1 MKIELEN
8 KKERLLSYKNT
19 LTDSKEDKIILEII
33 NKKIKV
39 IEEDLCNLKRNTV
52 RSENIKDKLNE
63 TLNILI
69 KIYPN
74 LSSNYD
80 KIKFN
85 KITQK
90 VIELRC
96 LHYNDISEYI
106 KKFIDVLNDL
116 SELDKDINI
125 YDIIYEF
132 KYSIGVFSNEY
143 VDYGVLILKYYEQ
156 DFYSTKVKIIYENN
170 KFTLYDNDNK
180 CIYPKVKKLSIFNKV
195 KDYFIKLLK

>member
-39 IEEDLCNLKRNTV
+39 IEEDLFNLKRNTV
-52 RSENIKDKLNE
+52 RNENIKDKLNE

-74 LSSNYD
+74 ISSNYD

-106 KKFIDVLNDL
+106 KKFIDILNDL

-156 DFYSTKVKIIYENN
+156 DFYSTKVKMIYENN

>member
-39 IEEDLCNLKRNTV
+39 IEEDLFNLKRNTV
-52 RSENIKDKLNE
+52 RNENIKDKLNE

-74 LSSNYD
+74 ISSNYD

-85 KITQK
+85 EITQK

-116 SELDKDINI
+116 SELDKDVNI
-125 YDIIYEF
+125 YDMIYEF
-132 KYSIGVFSNEY
+132 KCNIGVFSNEY

>member
-39 IEEDLCNLKRNTV
+39 IEEDLFNLKSNTV
-52 RSENIKDKLNE
+52 RNENIKDKLNE

-74 LSSNYD
+74 ISTNCD

-106 KKFIDVLNDL
+106 KKFIDILNDL
-116 SELDKDINI
+116 SELDKDVNI
-125 YDIIYEF
+125 YDMIYEF
-132 KYSIGVFSNEY
+132 KCNIGVFAFIYFSKTFILE
-143 VDYGVLILKYYEQ
+143 LI
-156 DFYSTKVKIIYENN
+156 
-170 KFTLYDNDNK
+170 
-180 CIYPKVKKLSIFNKV
+180 
-195 KDYFIKLLK
+195 

>member
-19 LTDSKEDKIILEII
+19 LTDSKEDKIILELV
-33 NKKIKV
+33 NKKIKE
-39 IEEDLCNLKRNTV
+39 IEEDLFNLKRNTV
-52 RSENIKDKLNE
+52 RNENIKDKLNE

-74 LSSNYD
+74 ISSNYD

-125 YDIIYEF
+125 YNIIYEF
-132 KYSIGVFSNEY
+132 KCSIGVFSNEY

-170 KFTLYDNDNK
+170 KFTLYDNDDK

>member
-39 IEEDLCNLKRNTV
+39 IEEDLFNLKRNTV
-52 RSENIKDKLNE
+52 RNENIKDKLNE

-74 LSSNYD
+74 ISSNYD

-116 SELDKDINI
+116 SELDKDVNI
-125 YDIIYEF
+125 YDMIYEF
-132 KYSIGVFSNEY
+132 KCNIGVFSNEY

>member
-19 LTDSKEDKIILEII
+19 LTDSKEDKIILELV
-33 NKKIKV
+33 NKKIKE
-39 IEEDLCNLKRNTV
+39 IEEDLFNLKRNTV
-52 RSENIKDKLNE
+52 RNENIKDKLNE

-74 LSSNYD
+74 ISSNYD

-125 YDIIYEF
+125 YNMIYEF

-170 KFTLYDNDNK
+170 KFTLYDNDDK

>member
-19 LTDSKEDKIILEII
+19 LTDSKEDKIILEIV

-52 RSENIKDKLNE
+52 RNENIKDKLNE

-74 LSSNYD
+74 ISSNYD

-106 KKFIDVLNDL
+106 KKFIDILNDL
-116 SELDKDINI
+116 SELDKDVNI
-125 YDIIYEF
+125 YNMIYEF
-132 KYSIGVFSNEY
+132 KCNIGVFSNEY

-170 KFTLYDNDNK
+170 KFILYDNDDK
-180 CIYPKVKKLSIFNKV
+180 CIYPKVKKLSIFNKI

>member
-19 LTDSKEDKIILEII
+19 LTDSKEDKIILEIV

-52 RSENIKDKLNE
+52 RNENIKDKLNE

-74 LSSNYD
+74 ISSNYD

-106 KKFIDVLNDL
+106 KKFIDILNDL
-116 SELDKDINI
+116 SELDKDVNI
-125 YDIIYEF
+125 YI
-132 KYSIGVFSNEY
+132 
-143 VDYGVLILKYYEQ
+143 
-156 DFYSTKVKIIYENN
+156 T
-170 KFTLYDNDNK
+170 
-180 CIYPKVKKLSIFNKV
+180 
-195 KDYFIKLLK
+195 

>member
-39 IEEDLCNLKRNTV
+39 IEEDLFNLKRNTV
-52 RSENIKDKLNE
+52 RNENIKDKLNE

-74 LSSNYD
+74 ISSNYD

-85 KITQK
+85 EITQK

-125 YDIIYEF
+125 YNMIYEF

-170 KFTLYDNDNK
+170 KFTLYDNDDK

>member
-39 IEEDLCNLKRNTV
+39 IEEDLFNLKRNTV
-52 RSENIKDKLNE
+52 RNENIKDKLNE

-74 LSSNYD
+74 ISSNYD

-106 KKFIDVLNDL
+106 KKFIDILNDL

-125 YDIIYEF
+125 YNMIYEF
-132 KYSIGVFSNEY
+132 KHSIGVFSNEY

-156 DFYSTKVKIIYENN
+156 DFYSTKVKMIYENN

>member
-39 IEEDLCNLKRNTV
+39 IEEDLFNLKRNTV
-52 RSENIKDKLNE
+52 RNENIKDKLNE

-74 LSSNYD
+74 ISSNYD

-106 KKFIDVLNDL
+106 KKFIDILNDL

-125 YDIIYEF
+125 YDMIYEF
-132 KYSIGVFSNEY
+132 KCNIGVFSNEY

-180 CIYPKVKKLSIFNKV
+180 CIYPKVKKLSVFNKF

>member
-39 IEEDLCNLKRNTV
+39 IEEDLFNLKRNTV
-52 RSENIKDKLNE
+52 RNENIKDKLNE

-74 LSSNYD
+74 ISSNYD

-90 VIELRC
+90 VVELRC

-125 YDIIYEF
+125 YNMIYEF

-170 KFTLYDNDNK
+170 KFTLYDNDDK

>member
-39 IEEDLCNLKRNTV
+39 IEEDLFNLKRNTV
-52 RSENIKDKLNE
+52 RNENIKDKLNE

-74 LSSNYD
+74 ISSNYD

-106 KKFIDVLNDL
+106 KKFIDILNDL

-125 YDIIYEF
+125 YNMIYEF

-170 KFTLYDNDNK
+170 KFTLYDNDDK

>member
-39 IEEDLCNLKRNTV
+39 IEEDLFNLKRNTV
-52 RSENIKDKLNE
+52 RNENIKDKLNE

-74 LSSNYD
+74 ISSNYD

-90 VIELRC
+90 VVELRC

-106 KKFIDVLNDL
+106 KKFIDILNDL

-125 YDIIYEF
+125 YNMIYEF

-143 VDYGVLILKYYEQ
+143 VDYEVLILKYYEQ

-170 KFTLYDNDNK
+170 KFTLYDNDDK

>member
-39 IEEDLCNLKRNTV
+39 IEEDLFNLKRNTV
-52 RSENIKDKLNE
+52 RNENIKDKLNE

-74 LSSNYD
+74 ISSNYD

-106 KKFIDVLNDL
+106 KKFIDILNDL

-125 YDIIYEF
+125 YDMIYEF
-132 KYSIGVFSNEY
+132 KCNIGVFSNEY

>member
-39 IEEDLCNLKRNTV
+39 IEEDLFNLKRNTV
-52 RSENIKDKLNE
+52 RNENIKDKLNE

-74 LSSNYD
+74 ISSNYD

-90 VIELRC
+90 VVELRC

-106 KKFIDVLNDL
+106 KKFIDILNDL
-116 SELDKDINI
+116 SELDKDVNI
-125 YDIIYEF
+125 YDMIYEF

-170 KFTLYDNDNK
+170 KFTLYDNDDK

>member
-19 LTDSKEDKIILEII
+19 LTDSKEDKIILELV
-33 NKKIKV
+33 NKKIKE

-52 RSENIKDKLNE
+52 RNENIKDKLNE

-74 LSSNYD
+74 ISTNCD

-106 KKFIDVLNDL
+106 KKFIDILNDL

-125 YDIIYEF
+125 YNMIYEF
-132 KYSIGVFSNEY
+132 KHSIGVFSNEY

>member
-39 IEEDLCNLKRNTV
+39 IEEDLFNLKRNTV
-52 RSENIKDKLNE
+52 RNENIKDKLNE

-74 LSSNYD
+74 ISSNYD

-85 KITQK
+85 EITQK

-106 KKFIDVLNDL
+106 KKFIDILNDL
-116 SELDKDINI
+116 SELDKDVNI
-125 YDIIYEF
+125 YDMIYEF
-132 KYSIGVFSNEY
+132 KCNIGVFSNEY

>member
-19 LTDSKEDKIILEII
+19 LTDSKEDKIILELV
-33 NKKIKV
+33 NKKIKE

-52 RSENIKDKLNE
+52 RNENIKDKLNE

-74 LSSNYD
+74 ISSNYD

-106 KKFIDVLNDL
+106 KKFIDILNDL

-125 YDIIYEF
+125 YNMIYEF
-132 KYSIGVFSNEY
+132 KHSIGVFSNEY

>member
-106 KKFIDVLNDL
+106 KKFIDILNDL

-132 KYSIGVFSNEY
+132 KCNIGVFSNEY